1 MPLNHRRQTAWPL
14 RPNGMRRRA
23 SASQVLEPGFKV
35 SRPASWLLRVFALV
49 AIAVPSLLVTSP
61 GYVAFA
67 DKLPDPDAVTSAT
80 PEDTLIYAE
89 DNKTL
94 LADLHPPGY
103 QAYFEPLSQMGSL
116 LPAAVISIED
126 RNFYSEPGIDP
137 QGIVRASIVDLR
149 THSNAEGASTITQQL
164 VKLRLVGNDA
174 TLDRKMREA
183 LLAFQIERKYTKDQ
197 ILEWYLN
204 SVFFANT
211 AWGTAAASKIYF
223 HTTTSKLD
231 LAQASMLAGIIRGP
245 RREPEHREASL
256 SKCHAGRIGVPR
268 SNDRRDHR
276 DGRVR
281 EPERIWRSVQPRGM
295 ASAQPRVVDED
306 LHVHRS
312 HRQQEV
318 HDDDTD
324 PRQQVHLS
332 RAWIDRVLYAA
343 ELRWQDPRHLSVAG
357 VHGQLAEHPRGQGRA
372 WRGSRQC
379 RADGARHGCA
389 AVPAARRRCLW
400 QTSVH
405 PQRPA

>member
-1 MPLNHRRQTAWPL
+1 MPLNPRRQTAWPL

-67 DKLPDPDAVTSAT
+67 DKLPDPDTVTSAT
-80 PEDTLIYAE
+80 PKDTLVYAA

-174 TLDRKMREA
+174 TGHWTRT
-183 LLAFQIERKYTKDQ
+183 Y
-197 ILEWYLN
+197 
-204 SVFFANT
+204 
-211 AWGTAAASKIYF
+211 G
-223 HTTTSKLD
+223 
-231 LAQASMLAGIIRGP
+231 
-245 RREPEHREASL
+245 L
-256 SKCHAGRIGVPR
+256 SSPSTLVKVITEVA
-268 SNDRRDHR
+268 DHK
-276 DGRVR
+276 
-281 EPERIWRSVQPRGM
+281 
-295 ASAQPRVVDED
+295 
-306 LHVHRS
+306 
-312 HRQQEV
+312 
-318 HDDDTD
+318 
-324 PRQQVHLS
+324 
-332 RAWIDRVLYAA
+332 
-343 ELRWQDPRHLSVAG
+343 
-357 VHGQLAEHPRGQGRA
+357 
-372 WRGSRQC
+372 
-379 RADGARHGCA
+379 
-389 AVPAARRRCLW
+389 
-400 QTSVH
+400 
-405 PQRPA
+405 